1 MLELRHLKTLH
12 ALREAD
18 SLVEAAER
26 LHLTQSALSHQF
38 KELEE
43 RLGMQLFV
51 RKTKPVR
58 FTSAGLRLLQLADSL
73 LPQLRTAERDL
84 ARLAGGTAG
93 RLHMAIECHSCFQW
107 LMPTIDQFRDAWPEV
122 ELDLASGFSFAPL
135 PALARGDLDLVV
147 TADPIELP
155 GITYVP
161 LFTYEALLAVANQH
175 ALAGRPYVVPEDL
188 ERETLI
194 TYPVERDRLD
204 VFTRFLDPADVE
216 PAQVRIAELTVM
228 MMQLVASGR
237 GVCCLPNWA
246 LHEYSSRGYVTARR
260 LGEKGPVLHALRRH
274 PHGHVRCAIHA
285 RLPAHRQGHLLRHP
299 RRGQR
304 RQGLNGSEQRQLIG
318 QVQAVLVDVAAE
330 GRTVG

>member
-1 MLELRHLKTLH
+1 VLEIRHLKTIH

-43 RLGMQLFV
+43 RLGLPLFV
-51 RKTKPVR
+51 RKTKPIR
-58 FTSAGLRLLQLADSL
+58 FTSAGLRLLQLADATLPL
-73 LPQLRTAERDL
+73 LRGAERDI

-122 ELDLASGFSFAPL
+122 ELDLASGFAFAPL

-147 TADPIELP
+147 TSDPLDLA

-161 LFTYEALLAVANQH
+161 LFTYEAMLAVANQH
-175 ALAGRPYVVPEDL
+175 PLASKPYIVPQDL
-188 ERETLI
+188 LDQTLI

-204 VFTRFLDPADVE
+204 IFTRFLEPADIE
-216 PAQVRIAELTVM
+216 PATVRTSELTVM

-237 GVCCLPNWA
+237 GVCGMPHWA
-246 LHEYSSRGYVTARR
+246 LHEYSARGYVKGKR
-260 LGEKGPVLHALRRH
+260 LGEKGLFATLYAA
-274 PHGHVRCAIHA
+274 VRTDMLDAPYM
-285 RLPAHRQGHLLRHP
+285 RDFLLTAKDTSFATLD
-299 RRGQR
+299 GV
-304 RQGLNGSEQRQLIG
+304 S
-318 QVQAVLVDVAAE
+318 AV
-330 GRTVG
+330 R

>member
-1 MLELRHLKTLH
+1 MLEIRHLKTLH
-12 ALREAD
+12 ALRETD

-43 RLGMQLFV
+43 RLGLQLFV
-51 RKTKPVR
+51 RKTRPVR
-58 FTSAGLRLLQLADSL
+58 FTSAGLRLLQLADL
-73 LPQLRTAERDL
+73 MLPQLRSAERDL

-147 TADPIELP
+147 TSDPLELP

-175 ALAGRPYVVPEDL
+175 PLAARPYVRPEDL
-188 ERETLI
+188 ASETLI

-204 VFTRFLDPADVE
+204 IFTRFLEPADLE
-216 PAQVRIAELTVM
+216 PAQVRTSELTVM

-246 LHEYSSRGYVTARR
+246 LHEYSSRGYVTAKR
-260 LGEKGPVLHALRRH
+260 LGDKGLFATLYAGIRADMLDSPFMRDF
-274 PHGHVRCAIHA
+274 
-285 RLPAHRQGHLLRHP
+285 LLTAKDTSFATLE
-299 RRGQR
+299 GV
-304 RQGLNGSEQRQLIG
+304 S
-318 QVQAVLVDVAAE
+318 AAPK
-330 GRTVG
+330 GR

>member
-93 RLHMAIECHSCFQW
+93 RLHMA
-107 LMPTIDQFRDAWPEV
+107 
-122 ELDLASGFSFAPL
+122 
-135 PALARGDLDLVV
+135 
-147 TADPIELP
+147 
-155 GITYVP
+155 VP

-260 LGEKGPVLHALRRH
+260 LGEKGLYCTLFA
-274 PHGHVRCAIHA
+274 AIRTDMFDA
-285 RLPAHRQGHLLRHP
+285 PFMRDFLLTAKDTSFATLE
-299 RRGQR
+299 GV
-304 RQGLNGSEQRQLIG
+304 S
-318 QVQAVLVDVAAE
+318 AAK
-330 GRTVG
+330 G